1 MLRCCGP
8 RCSTPTPTS
17 VTTGL
22 STSRW
27 RWSPALSSPQVRA
40 TPGSVSAPPL
50 PPRRPGPARMA
61 PRTTQTAPRTAHG
74 ISAAARHVHCVR
86 HPPRSQSRCAPVCCP
101 QITGCTCGTF
111 SSRRVTVAATPRSLA
126 IGRACEAWR
135 RCCVEVADV
144 FSLVARLN
152 PETQAS
158 RAWFAWS
165 RSSSSKYYIPRAPS
179 RSLFDRMGGRCV
191 EYTTRREQNTE

>member
-1 MLRCCGP
+1 MWP
-8 RCSTPTPTS
+8 S
-17 VTTGL
+17 VLDADPNERDDRTEHESVAVVAGTKFAASARHPGL
-22 STSRW
+22 CL
-27 RWSPALSSPQVRA
+27 SPAP
-40 TPGSVSAPPL
+40 APTAS
-50 PPRRPGPARMA
+50 RPGPHGA
-61 PRTTQTAPRTAHG
+61 PHNPNGTPHAHG

-165 RSSSSKYYIPRAPS
+165 RSSS
-179 RSLFDRMGGRCV
+179 
-191 EYTTRREQNTE
+191 